1 MDGLIGE
8 ALAAG
13 AGITHGDTSRPAAA
27 YPSPAMVELFRQK
40 MAATLRELPEDMTVA
55 ELRDA
60 LEG

>member
-13 AGITHGDTSRPAAA
+13 AGITHGDISRPGAA
-27 YPSPAMVELFRQK
+27 YPSEVEVERFRQK
-40 MAATLRELPEDMTVA
+40 LAATLRELPEDMTVA